1 MIKSTLLKRSMSGN
15 VHGKHRRTMKREML
29 EKKSFE
35 KLGWKKNGDYGQID
49 RDFLLSTMPSVIR
62 GLNLDHTQKNT
73 QCHAGASICRG
84 VKLGKTQP
92 RFCVPAE
99 AKVSFIRKI
108 SKNPQNFKDLPHFW
122 QFPAEAREV
131 KEAVLYAPDR

>member
-49 RDFLLSTMPSVIR
+49 RDFLLIYRSLRAV
-62 GLNLDHTQKNT
+62 
-73 QCHAGASICRG
+73 
-84 VKLGKTQP
+84 LG
-92 RFCVPAE
+92 
-99 AKVSFIRKI
+99 I
-108 SKNPQNFKDLPHFW
+108 SKRTLGAPKWTLGAPKGAQCTLGAPQ
-122 QFPAEAREV
+122 
-131 KEAVLYAPDR
+131 